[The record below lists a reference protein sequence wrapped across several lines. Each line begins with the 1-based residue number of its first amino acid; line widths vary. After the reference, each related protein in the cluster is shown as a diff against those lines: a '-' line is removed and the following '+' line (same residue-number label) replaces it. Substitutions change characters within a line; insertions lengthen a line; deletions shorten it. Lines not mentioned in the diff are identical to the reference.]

1 MEMFT
6 HTPPKTPRVVGV
18 VALGGAI
25 GAAARWAAGTPWTL
39 EPGSWPWATLFVN
52 VLGSLAIGFA
62 ARRLIV
68 GTVGWAFVV
77 TGLLG
82 GFTTFSAF
90 AVQLNA
96 MVQADRTELALV
108 YGAVTLIAGVGASL
122 IARAGSIRQ
131 ELRRS

>member
-25 GAAARWAAGTPWTL
+25 GAAARWAVGTPWTL
-39 EPGSWPWATLFVN
+39 EPGTWPWATLFVN

-62 ARRLIV
+62 ARRLVV
-68 GTVGWAFVV
+68 GTIGWAFVV

-82 GFTTFSAF
+82 GFTTFSAL

-96 MVQADRTELALV
+96 MVEAERSELAV
-108 YGAVTLIAGVGASL
+108 AYGAVTLVTGVGATL
-122 IARAGSIRQ
+122 VARRGQPEQATP
-131 ELRRS
+131 

>member
-25 GAAARWAAGTPWTL
+25 GAAARWAVGTPWTL
-39 EPGSWPWATLFVN
+39 EPGTWPWATLFVN

-62 ARRLIV
+62 ARRLVV
-68 GTVGWAFVV
+68 GTIGWAFVV

-82 GFTTFSAF
+82 GFTTFSAL

-96 MVQADRTELALV
+96 MVEAERSELAV
-108 YGAVTLIAGVGASL
+108 AYGAVTLIAGVGATL
-122 IARAGSIRQ
+122 VARRGQPEQATP
-131 ELRRS
+131 